1 MNSID
6 VFLKALKEYKLEFD
20 LEEPISEEDPVRL
33 ILNTDIPCV
42 LEIDS
47 SLKEMDVFAY
57 FFYEDELD
65 SNERE
70 LSKESQANEYTYFFE
85 QCFYSYLQRNT
96 HHVVSRWDDGCFSC
110 YGSEIRIG
118 FCQVKCIPD
127 LVKEFVDIVHDFC
140 RESGGLSTEELQDI
154 LLQELIQ
161 HEESNLK
168 TLVAVNKKAANTQAI
183 ESETIKQF
191 TGEEYCL
198 FDTGQAKYAT
208 TIDAWRFVL
217 HLIHECEYYDSISFS
232 FYERSMCVDTYSY
245 QITLPLTD
253 YKAAATIEEIN
264 LQASISRYL
273 PFCDESVVGQMQQ
286 VAYDIPGSRNRLHIF
301 TEGHTDWKHIKHAF
315 ALSNTA
321 KTRGWNKYAF
331 QEFNEKIQMGN
342 DMLLKTCIFQSRI
355 TQNEPIIAIFDRD
368 YNSILKQVTGK
379 NGVFKDW
386 GNRVYSLVLPVPEHR
401 KGTPEISIEHYYS
414 DDEIKKE
421 YIIGGIPR
429 RLFLGNEFDEY
440 GRAPEIGRM
449 CTKYS
454 CCGRGK
460 INIIDEKVYD
470 SNSRSNINYALS
482 KSQFT
487 EEKVSESALSK
498 EATEAFDKLGYKI
511 EEILRYDRMKKWVE

>member
-1 MNSID
+1 MTALNDFLEKLKEEGIVCSINEAISSD
-6 VFLKALKEYKLEFD
+6 DSVFLDVDTAIFCA
-20 LEEPISEEDPVRL
+20 I
-33 ILNTDIPCV
+33 
-42 LEIDS
+42 EIDPDV
-47 SLKEMDVFAY
+47 KTMNVFAR
-57 FFYEDELD
+57 FFYEEETELCD
-65 SNERE
+65 
-70 LSKESQANEYTYFFE
+70 KEPSEESLANAHTY
-85 QCFYSYLQRNT
+85 YSEKYLYLFMQGKT
-96 HHVVSRWDDGCFSC
+96 QQIVSRWDDGCYSC

-140 RESGGLSTEELQDI
+140 CESGALSTEELQDI
-154 LLQELIQ
+154 LLHELIQ

-217 HLIHECEYYDSISFS
+217 RLIHECEYYDTISFS

-253 YKAAATIEEIN
+253 YNAAAAIEEIDF
-264 LQASISRYL
+264 QAYISRYL

-286 VAYDIPGSRNRLHIF
+286 IAYDLPESRNRLPIF

-321 KTRGWNKYAF
+321 KTRGWNKFAF

-368 YNSILKQVTGK
+368 NNSILKHVTGE

-401 KGTPEISIEHYYS
+401 KDTPEISIEHYYS

-460 INIIDEKVYD
+460 INIIDETVYD
-470 SNSRSNINYALS
+470 SNSRSNVNYALS

-487 EEKVSESALSK
+487 EEKVSESTLSK
-498 EATEAFDKLGYKI
+498 EATEAFDKLGYEI
-511 EEILRYDRMKKWVE
+511 EEILRYDRLKKWVE